1 MLNINIVK
9 DKSELYFQN
18 NLNQYNIN
26 ENVQEEK
33 DKFYHF
39 VSNLLQRVIS
49 NDDSDFGKEEQQLIE
64 NYNIDVTD
72 VLNYFKAD
80 IKNFF
85 VESGKTN
92 T

>member
-1 MLNINIVK
+1 MLNINIIK

-18 NLNQYNIN
+18 NLNKYNIN

-49 NDDSDFGKEEQQLIE
+49 NNDSDFSKEEENLIE
-64 NYNIDVTD
+64 NYNIDVSD
-72 VLNYFKAD
+72 VLNYFKVD
-80 IKNFF
+80 IKNLF
-85 VESGKTN
+85 VESGTTN